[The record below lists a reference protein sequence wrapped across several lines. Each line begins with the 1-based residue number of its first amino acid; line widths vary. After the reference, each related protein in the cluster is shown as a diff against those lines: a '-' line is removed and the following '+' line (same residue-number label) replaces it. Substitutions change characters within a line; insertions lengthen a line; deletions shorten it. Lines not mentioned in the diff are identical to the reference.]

1 MCDQKAACL
10 FRDAGPD
17 KQLTMVLW
25 VSMNVRRSKLEANLE
40 VRRFE
45 GRGVDSFGASGRQGN
60 DFETSGPFPAKLAP
74 PKFNFTNALSGV
86 QDSSQQ

>member
-1 MCDQKAACL
+1 
-10 FRDAGPD
+10 
-17 KQLTMVLW
+17 MVLW
-25 VSMNVRRSKLEANLE
+25 VSMNGRRSKLEANLE
-40 VRRFE
+40 VRSC

-60 DFETSGPFPAKLAP
+60 DLETFGPFPAKLAP

>member
-1 MCDQKAACL
+1 MWYQKAAGL
-10 FRDAGPD
+10 LRDAGAD
-17 KQLTMVLW
+17 EQLTMVLW
-25 VSMNVRRSKLEANLE
+25 VSMNGRRSKLEANLE
-40 VRRFE
+40 VGSS

-60 DFETSGPFPAKLAP
+60 DLETFGPFPAKLAP